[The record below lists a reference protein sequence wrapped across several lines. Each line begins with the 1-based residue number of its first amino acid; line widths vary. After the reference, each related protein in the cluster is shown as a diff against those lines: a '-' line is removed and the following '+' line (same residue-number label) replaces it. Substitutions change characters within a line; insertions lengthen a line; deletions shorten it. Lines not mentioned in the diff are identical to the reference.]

1 MRAIDAR
8 LMRLGVLICSAA
20 LSACADEPASIVT
33 SSVAVADAAQSD
45 RDLPRRPWL
54 PVTNDAP
61 GKTAPPAFTQS
72 VTMKEAI
79 HRAVERSPAVK
90 AAFTEIEARHD
101 DAAQASYKPN
111 PELSLDIENFLGSG
125 AKSGFRVAEETLRIS
140 QLIELGD
147 KRLKRL
153 RAANLEAS
161 VAGWDYEAARL
172 AAASRAATAF
182 VDVLVAQQRIDVL
195 ERFIKI
201 ADRTRSAV
209 ETQITAGKGIATD
222 LDRASISVAR
232 AKAGVDGERARLTG
246 ARQSLSALWG
256 SNKLSFERA
265 RGKLDATPNVPS
277 LERVQTYLA
286 ENPALAR
293 WSDEIG
299 RRHAM
304 LDVER
309 AKAVPDIK
317 VALGIRHLHEDDTGA
332 LVATVAVPLQVFDR
346 NNGNIAAANQRIQR
360 AEFDGQ
366 AAERDVFSALVA
378 AMGALRVAKAQ
389 INAVQSG
396 VLPPSRSTVERTQA
410 GYSEGRFD
418 LFMLLDAQRSLLDAE
433 LELVTAQGDYAKAKV
448 QVEILIGRGLEEAG

>member
-1 MRAIDAR
+1 MRATDAR
-8 LMRLGVLICSAA
+8 LMRLGVLICCAA
-20 LSACADEPASIVT
+20 LSACAGEPVNIVT
-33 SSVAVADAAQSD
+33 SSVAVADAAHSD

-54 PVTNDAP
+54 PVSTDAP
-61 GKTAPPAFTQS
+61 GKTSAPAFTQS

-79 HRAVERSPAVK
+79 HRAVELSPAVK
-90 AAFTEIEARHD
+90 AAFTEIQARHD

-140 QLIELGD
+140 QTIELGD

-153 RAANLEAS
+153 RSANLEAS

-172 AAASRAATAF
+172 AAASRAATMF
-182 VDVLVAQQRIDVL
+182 VDVLVAQERIAVL

-201 ADRTRSAV
+201 AERTRSAV

-222 LDRASISVAR
+222 LDRASIALAR
-232 AKAGVDGERARLTG
+232 ARAAVAGEQARLTA

-256 SNKLSFERA
+256 SNTLCFERA
-265 RGKLDATPNVPS
+265 RGKLDVTPQVPS
-277 LERVQTYLA
+277 LDRVQTYLA

-293 WSDEIG
+293 WTDEIG

-317 VALGIRHLHEDDTGA
+317 VALGVRHFHEDDTGA
-332 LVATVAVPLQVFDR
+332 LVATLAVPLQVFDR

-366 AAERDVFSALVA
+366 AAERDIFSALVA
-378 AMGALRVAKAQ
+378 AMGTLRVAKAQ
-389 INAVQSG
+389 IDAVQSG
-396 VLPPSRSTVERTQA
+396 VLPPSRSTVERTNA

-418 LFMLLDAQRSLLDAE
+418 LFLLLDAQRSLLDAE
-433 LELVTAQGDYAKAKV
+433 LELITAQADYAKARV
-448 QVEILIGRGLEEAG
+448 QVEILIGRGLEDVH

>member
-8 LMRLGVLICSAA
+8 LLRLASLICSAA
-20 LSACADEPASIVT
+20 VTGCASEPANIVT

-45 RDLPRRPWL
+45 HDLPRRPWL
-54 PVTNDAP
+54 PVFNDAP
-61 GKTAPPAFTQS
+61 GTIAPPAFTQS

-79 HRAVERSPAVK
+79 NRAVERSPAVK
-90 AAFTEIEARHD
+90 AAFTEIEARHGE
-101 DAAQASYKPN
+101 AAQASYKPN

-125 AKSGFRVAEETLRIS
+125 AKSGFKVAEETLRIS
-140 QLIELGD
+140 QSIELGD

-182 VDVLVAQQRIDVL
+182 VDVLVAQTRIEVL

-201 ADRTRSAV
+201 AERTRSAV
-209 ETQITAGKGIATD
+209 ETQIAAGKGIATD
-222 LDRASISVAR
+222 LDRASISLAR
-232 AKAGVDGERARLTG
+232 AKAGVEGERARLTA

-256 SNKLSFERA
+256 SNKLNFERA
-265 RGKLDATPNVPS
+265 RGKLDATPNVT

-309 AKAVPDIK
+309 AKAVPDIR
-317 VALGIRHLHEDDTGA
+317 VALGVRHFHEDDNGA
-332 LVATVAVPLQVFDR
+332 LVATIAVPLQVFDR
-346 NNGNIAAANQRIQR
+346 NNGNIAAATQRIQR
-360 AEFDGQ
+360 AEFDAQ
-366 AAERDVFSALVA
+366 ASERDVFSALVT
-378 AMGALRVAKAQ
+378 AMGALRVAYAQ
-389 INAVQSG
+389 INAVKSG

-433 LELVTAQGDYAKAKV
+433 LELVSAQGDYAKARV
-448 QVEILIGRGLEEAG
+448 QVEILIGRGLEDAG

>member
-8 LMRLGVLICSAA
+8 LLRLASLICSAA
-20 LSACADEPASIVT
+20 VTGCASEPANIVT

-45 RDLPRRPWL
+45 HDLPRRPWL
-54 PVTNDAP
+54 PVFNDAP
-61 GKTAPPAFTQS
+61 GTNAPPAFTQS
-72 VTMKEAI
+72 VTMKAAI
-79 HRAVERSPAVK
+79 NRAVERSPAVK
-90 AAFTEIEARHD
+90 AAFTEIEARHGE
-101 DAAQASYKPN
+101 AAQASYKPN

-125 AKSGFRVAEETLRIS
+125 AKSGFKVAEETLRIS
-140 QLIELGD
+140 QSIELGD

-182 VDVLVAQQRIDVL
+182 VDVLVAQTRIEVL

-201 ADRTRSAV
+201 AERTRSAV
-209 ETQITAGKGIATD
+209 ETQIAAGKGIATD
-222 LDRASISVAR
+222 LDRASISLAR
-232 AKAGVDGERARLTG
+232 AKAGVEGERARLTA

-256 SNKLSFERA
+256 SNKLNFERA

-309 AKAVPDIK
+309 AKAVPDIR
-317 VALGIRHLHEDDTGA
+317 VALGVRHFHEDDNGA
-332 LVATVAVPLQVFDR
+332 LVATIAVPLQVFDR
-346 NNGNIAAANQRIQR
+346 NNGNIAAATQRIQR
-360 AEFDGQ
+360 AEFDAQ
-366 AAERDVFSALVA
+366 ASERDVFSALVT
-378 AMGALRVAKAQ
+378 AMGALRVAYAQ
-389 INAVQSG
+389 INAVKSG

-433 LELVTAQGDYAKAKV
+433 LELVSAQGDYAKARV
-448 QVEILIGRGLEEAG
+448 QVEILIGRGLEDAG